1 MVDKANLLYLLE
13 HDSVYGKFPLPE
25 KIKDIKFLQE
35 KDPCQIAVERFRH
48 RCSRG
53 IHRIFDSY
61 DKAKAHLDAGAK
73 RVVITAPV
81 KDDMAITFT
90 PNVYS
95 EDISKSKITSNASC
109 TTNAITP
116 LISILAKNPGIKKA
130 VLNTVHAYTATQGIV
145 DKPDAKDW
153 RRGRAGTIDIAPSST
168 GAVAFP
174 PRKPFRK

>member
-1 MVDKANLLYLLE
+1 MKRP
-13 HDSVYGKFPLPE
+13 G
-25 KIKDIKFLQE
+25 
-35 KDPCQIAVERFRH
+35 QIAVERFIH

-95 EDISKSKITSNASC
+95 EDISKSKITSNASY

-116 LISILAKNPGIKKA
+116 LISILAKNPGIKKQYSTLFTLTRRRK
-130 VLNTVHAYTATQGIV
+130 VLWTSPTPKIG
-145 DKPDAKDW
+145 
-153 RRGRAGTIDIAPSST
+153 GEAGPE
-168 GAVAFP
+168 
-174 PRKPFRK
+174 R

>member
-1 MVDKANLLYLLE
+1 MKIAINGFGRIGRVFLKQALGNPDFEIVAINDLADKANLLYLLE

-25 KIKDIKFLQE
+25 KIKDIKFLQR
-35 KDPCQIAVERFRH
+35 KRPGQIAVERFRH

-116 LISILAKNPGIKKA
+116 IISILAKKSGYQKSR
-130 VLNTVHAYTATQGIV
+130 TQHCSRLHG
-145 DKPDAKDW
+145 DA
-153 RRGRAGTIDIAPSST
+153 RYCG
-168 GAVAFP
+168 
-174 PRKPFRK
+174 

>member
-1 MVDKANLLYLLE
+1 M
-13 HDSVYGKFPLPE
+13 PW
-25 KIKDIKFLQE
+25 KDLDI
-35 KDPCQIAVERFRH
+35 DVVVESTGF
-48 RCSRG
+48 
-53 IHRIFDSY
+53 FDSY

-116 LISILAKNPGIKKA
+116 LISILAKIRVSKSGTKHHSRLHGDARYCGQARRQRLAERPG
-130 VLNTVHAYTATQGIV
+130 
-145 DKPDAKDW
+145 
-153 RRGRAGTIDIAPSST
+153 RTIDIAPSST
-168 GAVAFP
+168 GSGH
-174 PRKPFRK
+174 FRHESHSGNERNF